1 MEYTIMSNLKQKII
15 CIQVIALQERSILNM
30 HMQSENIN
38 EEETT
43 REDGYGRSD
52 FYPFNQPFLDKYYE
66 VIEARKAKSNG

>member
-1 MEYTIMSNLKQKII
+1 
-15 CIQVIALQERSILNM
+15 M